1 MLGLPQ
7 RAIGPELYL
16 ALNGMKAG
24 SIKID
29 DNTHDIKLKYAD
41 FDESVSPEA
50 LMGTLLNTPAGQISL
65 GSIGNYI
72 FKPAVSSIS
81 REK

>member
-1 MLGLPQ
+1 MLGLTQ
-7 RAIGPELYL
+7 SAIGPELYL

-50 LMGTLLNTPAGQISL
+50 LMSTLLNTPAGQISL